1 MGHLFGR
8 PDLLLPQFAALI
20 EMYEKGQIKP
30 HVARTFRFEEAAAA
44 HQFIH
49 DRKATGK
56 VLLVP

>member
-1 MGHLFGR
+1 
-8 PDLLLPQFAALI
+8 LLPQFAALI